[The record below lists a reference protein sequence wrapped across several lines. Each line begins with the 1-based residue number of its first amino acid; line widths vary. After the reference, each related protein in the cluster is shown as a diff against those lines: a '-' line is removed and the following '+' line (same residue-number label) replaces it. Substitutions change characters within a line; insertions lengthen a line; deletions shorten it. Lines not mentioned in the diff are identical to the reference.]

1 MEWSGVEWS
10 WEEGRRR
17 REMVQLTSASILR
30 YNGTSADPYLLG
42 TATDLSTFNYFQR
55 SSVREMLAFTSRT
68 VARRTPENTRQ
79 SVEHQVR
86 SEKRMRLSLRHVC
99 THTHAHTRTHT
110 RARACMHADARVY
123 TSRTRL
129 CAESTCMCVC
139 VCVCVRLQI

>member
-1 MEWSGVEWS
+1 
-10 WEEGRRR
+10 
-17 REMVQLTSASILR
+17 MVQLTSASILR

-99 THTHAHTRTHT
+99 THTRSHTHTHT
-110 RARACMHADARVY
+110 RARLHACRRSCVY
-123 TSRTRL
+123 
-129 CAESTCMCVC
+129 
-139 VCVCVRLQI
+139 I